1 MASPR
6 KIAILTGRPDEAGQ
20 AEFIKG
26 FEQKAFA
33 LGFDVY
39 VFAMYRKYQNTAAR
53 EAGES
58 SVFDL
63 VRYEDYDGIVL
74 MTEQI
79 KTPGLIERIE
89 EQCKRHAKGPVICVE
104 KSGAGFPVVTC
115 DHRKGISMIT
125 DYLTDD
131 LGYKDIAFIT
141 EGRWDSLSPV
151 KLGAFREALA
161 SKGISPDDRRI
172 IQGRTGYEGGKNA
185 VRILTEDPEG
195 LPQAVLCTND
205 ELAAGVTDALIEAGY
220 KVPMDIAVAGYDSRP
235 ADPDDEIIT
244 SVSLSK
250 QRMGSET
257 AAALIRQMDG
267 ASEGSFSMKMEL
279 VYGSTTPFTEK
290 ARKAVSREYHPE
302 RKRYGVKKISDTVP
316 DYLCEDMMNR
326 QSIYDLLNILLTYAP
341 SMDDSDG
348 FMIYL
353 NDSRPD
359 APKEAAEVIAREEGE
374 PDPFRHYTPY
384 MMKALT
390 YNRGTPGS
398 IGTDVFF
405 DRRNIIFD
413 QDKEGEAEGFIITP
427 LFFEDKVFGYAVR
440 SSYTP
445 GTYSGLYR
453 YRLRDV
459 MLGLENLSRSE
470 DIMRKTK
477 ALEDR
482 MIRDPLTGLYNYRG
496 FSRHAD
502 SILFRFRKLGAENI
516 GVLAI
521 DIKGMTEINNTRGR
535 EAGNEVLTYFAKM
548 IRKIFPNSGV
558 FRFGGDQFIV
568 VNPLGT
574 GGIREFD
581 NGLIKM
587 GVETD
592 LFNREKKW
600 EDPIEFHY
608 GTAMGKP
615 SGRKDLA
622 KLITEATLVNK
633 EKKNARLLA
642 LALRVDEDSENAR
655 KIDEIIEKNAF
666 KYMFQPIID
675 SSTGEI
681 FAYEALMR
689 ADLSPE
695 VTPQAILEYAARTG
709 RLYEIEKE
717 TIGNVLT
724 FVSEHSDYF
733 DPEARIFIN
742 SIPGSH
748 LTGEDMNRFSQMAS
762 KTSNKIVIEL
772 TEHGQLTDDEIV
784 KSKKLYEDLGMET
797 AIDDYGTGY
806 SNTGNLLRYMP
817 DYVKIDR
824 LLLTD
829 IDKSPA
835 KQRLVSDTISFCREN
850 GIKSLAEGIETA
862 EELRTVISLG
872 ADLLQGYYLARPS
885 TVIPR
890 ALKGDIIEEILSD
903 RAIEK
908 ASPEMRTYIAGFNPV
923 IRLSDFEDTNVNSI
937 RIPSANANCSD
948 IVISGFV
955 SSHKGNN
962 EDKKEESLMTLHIE
976 EGYRG
981 TITLNN
987 TRLSGTAAGIAVDIG
1002 EDSDVTLILKRN
1014 NELTGSI
1021 RVAETSTLHIEG
1033 DGNLE
1038 INVSG
1043 GDVFGIGNS
1052 SEKGNGR
1059 IIFEQDGLIKIKLDG
1074 ASGVAIGS
1082 GTGGI
1087 IEIKKGR
1094 YDLSLTGAK
1103 GAAIGSI
1110 KGPADIRISDC
1121 VMDIENE
1128 LQKGVSVGSVS
1139 GDCIARVEHIAF
1151 TNSADT
1157 SEGAGI
1163 GSVSGKA
1170 DIYIVNGSFRFTAKA
1185 TSYIA
1190 VGSCTNGNVNVITE
1204 YISFE
1209 GDVTGHDTGLFGSL
1223 AEGAHVSM
1231 SSSLVEGTLK
1241 NDSDMDI
1248 NAADENIKVVGG
1260 RTRIIVNDRVL
1271 ERGE

>member
-1 MASPR
+1 MASLR
-6 KIAILTGRPDEAGQ
+6 KIAILTGRPDEAAQ

-53 EAGES
+53 ETGES

-63 VRYEDYDGIVL
+63 VRFEDYDGIVL
-74 MTEQI
+74 LTEEI
-79 KTPGLIERIE
+79 KTPGLIEKIE
-89 EQCKRHAKGPVICVE
+89 EKCARHAKCPVICVE
-104 KSGAGFPVVTC
+104 RSCSDFPVVTV

-125 DYLTDD
+125 DYLAGD
-131 LGYKDIAFIT
+131 LGFADIAFVT
-141 EGRWDSLSPV
+141 EGRWDSLSQT
-151 KLGAFREALA
+151 KIEAFRECLA
-161 SKGISPDDRRI
+161 SKNLSAEDKRI
-172 IQGRTGYEGGKNA
+172 IQGRTGYEGGKTA
-185 VRILTEDPEG
+185 VRILSEEAEG
-195 LPQAVLCTND
+195 LPQAILCAND
-205 ELAAGVTDALIEAGY
+205 ELAAGVTDALLDAGY
-220 KVPMDIAVAGYDSRP
+220 KVPEDISVAGYDSQP
-235 ADPDDEIIT
+235 KDPGDEVIT

-250 QRMGSET
+250 RTMGSET
-257 AAALIRQMDG
+257 ADALIRQM
-267 ASEGSFSMKMEL
+267 EGSPRESFSMTPEL
-279 VYGSTTPFTEK
+279 VFGSTTPFTDK
-290 ARKAVSREYHPE
+290 AAEASKKDDKAE
-302 RKRYGVKKISDTVP
+302 RKRYGVKNISDTVP

-326 QSIYDLLNILLTYAP
+326 ESLYDLLNILLTYAP
-341 SMDDSDG
+341 SMDDADG
-348 FMIYL
+348 FMLCL
-353 NDSRPD
+353 NDTRPD
-359 APKEAAEVIAREEGE
+359 APSGPADGISADADDEDLYKH
-374 PDPFRHYTPY
+374 FTPY

-390 YNRGTPGS
+390 YTRGTPGT
-398 IGTDVFF
+398 IGADVYF

-413 QDKEGEAEGFIITP
+413 HNNEGEPEGFMITP
-427 LFFEDKVFGYAVR
+427 VFFEDKVFGYAVR
-440 SSYTP
+440 ASYTP

-459 MLGLENLSRSE
+459 MLGLENLSRNE
-470 DIMRKTK
+470 DVRRKTK

-516 GVLAI
+516 GVLAL
-521 DIKGMTEINNTRGR
+521 DIKGMTEINNAHGR

-568 VNPLGT
+568 VNPLGS

-587 GVETD
+587 GIETD
-592 LFNREKKW
+592 LYNREKKW
-600 EDPIEFHY
+600 EEPIEFHY
-608 GTAMGKP
+608 GTSMGKP

-733 DPEARIFIN
+733 NPDSRIFIN

-748 LTGEDMNRFSQMAS
+748 LSEEDMNKFSLLAS
-762 KTSNKIVIEL
+762 KTTNKIVIEL
-772 TEHGQLTDDEIV
+772 TEHGQMTDDEIV
-784 KSKKLYEDLGMET
+784 NSKKLYENLGMET

-862 EELRTVISLG
+862 EELQTVISLG

-890 ALKGDIIEEILSD
+890 SLKEDIVSEIISD
-903 RAIEK
+903 RALEK

-937 RIPSANANCSD
+937 RIPSGNANCSD
-948 IVISGFV
+948 IVISGFA
-955 SSHKGNN
+955 SFRKGND
-962 EDKKEESLMTLHIE
+962 EDKKEESLMTLNVE
-976 EGYRG
+976 EGYKG

-987 TRLSGTAAGIAVDIG
+987 ARLSGGMAGIAVDIG
-1002 EDSDVTLILKRN
+1002 EDTDLTLVLKRN

-1021 RVAETSTLHIEG
+1021 RVPETSTLHIEG
-1033 DGNLE
+1033 DGNLS
-1038 INVSG
+1038 ITVSG
-1043 GDVFGIGNS
+1043 GDIFGIGNS

-1059 IIFEQDGLIKIKLDG
+1059 IVFEQDGLVKIKLDG

-1094 YDLSLTGAK
+1094 YDLSLKGAK

-1139 GDCIARVEHIAF
+1139 GDCIMRVEHISM

-1170 DIYIVNGSFRFTAKA
+1170 DIYVVNGSFRFTAKA
-1185 TSYIA
+1185 TRYIA
-1190 VGSCTNGNVNVITE
+1190 IGSCTNGNASIITE

-1209 GDVTGHDTGLFGSL
+1209 GDVAGKETGLLGSL
-1223 AEGAHVSM
+1223 VKGASVSM
-1231 SSSLVEGTLK
+1231 SSSLIEGTLK
-1241 NDSDMDI
+1241 NEGDLDI
-1248 NAADENIKVVGG
+1248 NAAEENIKLIGG
-1260 RTRIIVNDRVL
+1260 RTRIIVNDRVC
-1271 ERGE
+1271 EREE